1 MSENQIAEETQLNP
15 IDIHVG
21 RRVRDRRQ
29 RLGWTLMD
37 LAERLGVSHQQV
49 QKYEQGSTRISA
61 SSLYN
66 LSKIFQTNQNYFFV
80 GLESESHEDANLFE
94 DDVISL
100 TSQDKTLSIVLVEDD
115 STDELLMR
123 KAIELLGEKVNL
135 HTLHDGEAALAF
147 LRQKGLQ
154 GTFPRPDVIILDLNV
169 PKRDGRML
177 LRELKR
183 DRHLQDIPV
192 IVMTNSLSKKEMINV
207 YRSGASGYI
216 CKPFDF
222 NKLKESLES
231 LVGYWAHTVILPT
244 RC

>member
-1 MSENQIAEETQLNP
+1 MAETDQPQATGLNP
-15 IDIHVG
+15 IDVHVG

-61 SSLYN
+61 SSLYQ

-80 GLESESHEDANLFE
+80 GLETDAQESGELFE
-94 DDVISL
+94 TDIISL
-100 TSQDKTLSIVLVEDD
+100 SAQEKTLSIVLVEDD
-115 STDELLMR
+115 STDELLIR
-123 KAIELLGEKVNL
+123 KAFELLNKKVNL
-135 HTLHDGEAALAF
+135 HTLHDGEAALSF
-147 LRQKGLQ
+147 LRKKGVQ
-154 GTFPRPDVIILDLNV
+154 SAFPKPDLIILDLNI

-183 DRHLQDIPV
+183 DRNLQEVPA
-192 IVMTNSLSKKEMINV
+192 IVMTNSLSKKEMVQI
-207 YRSGASGYI
+207 YRSGAAGYI

-222 NKLKESLES
+222 NKLKDSLEN
-231 LVGYWAHTVILPT
+231 LVGYWADTVVLPS

>member
-1 MSENQIAEETQLNP
+1 MAEIDHNLEPGLNP

-61 SSLYN
+61 SALYQ

-80 GLESESHEDANLFE
+80 GLEAEQEKSADIF
-94 DDVISL
+94 DTDVISL
-100 TSQDKTLSIVLVEDD
+100 ASQEKTLSIVLIEDD

-123 KAIELLGEKVNL
+123 KAFDLIENKVNL
-135 HTLHDGEAALAF
+135 HTLHDGDAALDF
-147 LRQKGLQ
+147 LRQKGVQ
-154 GTFPRPDVIILDLNV
+154 GAFPRPDLIILDLNI
-169 PKRDGRML
+169 PKRDGHML
-177 LRELKR
+177 LREIKR
-183 DRHLQDIPV
+183 DRNLQEIPV
-192 IVMTNSLSKKEMINV
+192 VVMTNSLSKKEMAQI
-207 YRSGASGYI
+207 YRSGAAGYI

-222 NKLKESLES
+222 NKLKESLEH
-231 LVGYWAHTVILPT
+231 LVGYWAHTVVLPT

>member
-1 MSENQIAEETQLNP
+1 MAEHDIEDQILNP
-15 IDIHVG
+15 IDVHVG

-61 SSLYN
+61 SSLYS
-66 LSKIFQTNQNYFFV
+66 LSQIFQTNQNYFFV
-80 GLESESHEDANLFE
+80 GLEDQDEADEDSLES
-94 DDVISL
+94 DVISL
-100 TSQDKTLSIVLVEDD
+100 SAQDKTPSIILIEDD

-123 KAIELLGEKVNL
+123 KAIEMLDQKVNL
-135 HTLHDGEAALAF
+135 HTLHDGDAALAF
-147 LRQKGLQ
+147 LRQKGLK
-154 GTFPRPDVIILDLNV
+154 GTFPRPDVIILDLNI
-169 PKRDGRML
+169 PKRDGRMI

-183 DRHLQDIPV
+183 DRQLQDIP
-192 IVMTNSLSKKEMINV
+192 IIIMTNSLSRKEMVNM
-207 YRSGASGYI
+207 YRAGASGYI

-222 NKLKESLES
+222 NKLKENLSH
-231 LVGYWAHTVILPT
+231 LVDYWAHTVVLPN